1 LAIDKPKIHTAIIL
15 ISMLVFFPVG
25 IILLI
30 IRFAA
35 HYKYNHLRAKDY
47 GVVGHSFMVLYGLLL
62 VIVFATESR
71 ADDIVPLVVVFGIM
85 LGIPGVIF
93 YILGNSN
100 KNKMNNLY
108 QQYYHLTTVQG
119 IESVSRISE
128 LTGVSRRNVT
138 QDLTYMI
145 ASHKLPDARFDP
157 VAQVVTLGSRRATDA
172 TSAATST
179 GRPNE
184 ATREQIILSEQAAAS
199 GLTAQSVTC
208 TGCGATSSVIPGR
221 SRECEFCGSVLF
233 VPA

>member
-1 LAIDKPKIHTAIIL
+1 MAIDKPKIHTAIVL

-30 IRFAA
+30 IRFAT

-47 GVVGHSFMVLYGLLL
+47 GVVGHSFMILYGLILL
-62 VIVFATESR
+62 ITFASSTGS
-71 ADDIVPLVVVFGIM
+71 DDIIPMVVVFGIF
-85 LGIPGVIF
+85 LGLPGVIF
-93 YILGNSN
+93 YILGSTRE
-100 KNKMNNLY
+100 KKMKNLY
-108 QQYYHLTTVQG
+108 NMYYHLTTAQG

-145 ASHKLPDARFDP
+145 ASHRLPDARFDP
-157 VAQVVTLGSRRATDA
+157 VAQVVTLGSRRATDP

-184 ATREQIILSEQAAAS
+184 ATREQIILTEQAAAS

-208 TGCGATSSVIPGR
+208 TGCGSTSSVIPGR

>member
-1 LAIDKPKIHTAIIL
+1 MAIDKPKIHTAIIL
-15 ISMLVFFPVG
+15 VAMFVFFPVG

-35 HYKYNHLRAKDY
+35 HHKYNHLRAKDY
-47 GVVGHSFMVLYGLLL
+47 GVVGHSIMIFFGLFALL
-62 VIVFATESR
+62 GFAALDPEDIIPYLVVFA
-71 ADDIVPLVVVFGIM
+71 II
-85 LGIPGVIF
+85 LGLPGVLF
-93 YILGNSN
+93 YILGSRRE
-100 KNKMNNLY
+100 KKMKNLY
-108 QQYYHLTTVQG
+108 NMYYHLTTSQG

-128 LTGVSRRNVT
+128 LTGESQRNVT

-157 VAQVVTLGSRRATDA
+157 VAQVVTLGSRRATD
-172 TSAATST
+172 SAATST

-208 TGCGATSSVIPGR
+208 TGCGSTSSVIPGR